1 VSYEGRDMADVTA
14 NILSALFGTLVGAA
28 LAWLVGRQQ
37 HKLTLTLEMHREFNS
52 ADMLGVRYRAG
63 ELLEK
68 NHTLDLREMQA
79 ALGKTALLD
88 VWRIIRFYERLWLAI
103 KKRRVLRREIPG
115 LFGEIFDWWYLQ
127 SFHRQLLP
135 LGIRVSRDIEAMH
148 DWILR
153 RTTPPELE
161 SWRAGHLFWTA
172 QRTEPGSTRPNGG

>member
-1 VSYEGRDMADVTA
+1 MADVMV
-14 NILSALFGTLVGAA
+14 NILSALFGTLAGAA

-37 HKLTLTLEMHREFNS
+37 HKLALTLEMHREFNS

-63 ELLEK
+63 ALLEM

-88 VWRIIRFYERLWLAI
+88 VWRIIRFYERLWLAVE
-103 KKRRVLRREIPG
+103 KRRVLRREVPG

-135 LGIRVSRDIEAMH
+135 LGIRVSRDMAAMH

-153 RTTPPELE
+153 RTSLAELE
-161 SWRAGHLFWTA
+161 SWRAGHLFWTTE
-172 QRTEPGSTRPNGG
+172 RTDPSGSRD

>member
-1 VSYEGRDMADVTA
+1 MAGVTV

-28 LAWLVGRQQ
+28 LAWLVGRQR

-63 ELLEK
+63 ELLER

-127 SFHRQLLP
+127 TFRRQLLP

-153 RTTPPELE
+153 RTSPPELD
-161 SWRAGHLFWTA
+161 SWRAGHLFWS
-172 QRTEPGSTRPNGG
+172 TEGMEAGSTVDG